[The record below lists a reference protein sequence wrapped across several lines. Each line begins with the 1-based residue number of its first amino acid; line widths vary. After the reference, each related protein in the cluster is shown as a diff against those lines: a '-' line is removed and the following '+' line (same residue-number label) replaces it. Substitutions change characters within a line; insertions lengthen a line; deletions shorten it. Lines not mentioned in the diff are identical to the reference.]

1 MARTAKTAALYGVLS
16 AWLLAVVLPVVWVFT
31 NSVRSSREFVESPF
45 GAPWLLVGSPHAGRE
60 AAESPWLA
68 AKSNYDKAWTKS
80 KFSRFFFNSVL
91 VTTISLA
98 GILTSSAMAAYAL
111 ARVAFRGGRTLF
123 LYFICGL
130 MVPAHLLVVP
140 LFFQF
145 TAIERWGT
153 ALLAPLGFEVK
164 LHDTFTG
171 LITLYIALSL
181 PFTIL
186 VLTGFFRTLPGALR
200 EAAILDGCSEFG
212 VFCRIMMP
220 LARPGLVT
228 VAIFNFIGL
237 WNEYILALVFVNSD
251 AHKTLPLGLSAVSIQ
266 AQYKTD
272 FGLMFAGL
280 AIVLV
285 PTLVV
290 YTLLQKQLTKGITV
304 GALKG

>member
-1 MARTAKTAALYGVLS
+1 MARKVRIVALYGVLL
-16 AWLLAVVLPVVWVFT
+16 AWLFAVVLPVVWVFT
-31 NSVRSSREFVESPF
+31 NSLRSSREFVESPF
-45 GAPWLLVGSPHAGRE
+45 GPPWLLVGSPYADRDE
-60 AAESPWLA
+60 VETPWAA

-80 KFSRFFFNSVL
+80 KFSRFFFNSVF
-91 VTTISLA
+91 VTSISLA
-98 GILTSSAMAAYAL
+98 GILVLSSMAAYAL
-111 ARVAFRGGRTLF
+111 ARVPFRGGRAVF
-123 LYFICGL
+123 LYFVCGL

-145 TAIERWGT
+145 SAIERWGT
-153 ALLAPLGFEVK
+153 ALMAPLGLEVK

-181 PFTIL
+181 PFTVL
-186 VLTGFFRTLPGALR
+186 VLTGFFRSLPGALR

-212 VFCRIMMP
+212 VFYRIMMP
-220 LARPGLVT
+220 LARPGLLT
-228 VAIFNFIGL
+228 VAIFNFMGL

-280 AIVLV
+280 AIVLL

-290 YTLLQKQLTKGITV
+290 YTLLQRQLTKGITV